1 MRFVMTRREG
11 RTAVS
16 EIPADKQLIRYNTKT
31 INRYD
36 DNNNNINNNVI
47 ITKSQTKIAIILL
60 LNFNKGHS
68 V

>member
-1 MRFVMTRREG
+1 MRFGKTGREG
-11 RTAVS
+11 KTAVL
-16 EIPADKQLIRYNTKT
+16 EIPADKQPIRYNTKT

-36 DNNNNINNNVI
+36 NNNNNNNNVI